1 MKVKFNLRDKKSK
14 GVTLISLIVNYDKK
28 RLKISTGH
36 KVLVKYWNDR
46 PCRVKELMEF
56 DDYKKINADL
66 DLYEALVKQV
76 YNACIKDGFI
86 PDPDYLKDEFFKLK
100 GNPKRLKTSKTFW
113 EFFEDF
119 IEYKEES
126 KKRGEIKDI
135 RDYDNSLRKHLK
147 KGEENFGK
155 PLVFGAI
162 KEPHDG
168 FIQVWDNYLR
178 FEAKNSYGEEGL
190 AGNTIGKQ
198 NKNLKVFLNWCF
210 DRDICPRFNMKH
222 IPTEVEEVDNIYLTE
237 EDIEKIERV
246 ELDDEEEKKVRDL
259 FLIGCETGLRFSDFS
274 SLSKEKIINHALRVT
289 PMKTKKSSN
298 KKVVI
303 PISSRLNRIIDKY
316 EELPKYNLK
325 KVADFNKIIRSVCEK
340 AEINDLVIFEKTIAN
355 KTIEI
360 RKSKFE
366 EVTSHTARRTF
377 CTLKFLDDMPAE
389 ILIKFSG
396 HTSVRNLLRY
406 LKIDAELAAK
416 QYIGHFR

>member
-1 MKVKFNLRDKKSK
+1 MEVKFNLKDKKSA
-14 GVTLISLIVNYDKK
+14 GATLINLMFNYDKK
-28 RLKISTGH
+28 RLKVSTGF
-36 KVLVKYWNDR
+36 KVPVKYWNDKKQ
-46 PCRVKELMEF
+46 RVKELMEF
-56 DDYKKINADL
+56 KEHTTINAEL
-66 DLYEALVKQV
+66 DSFESLLKQIYATCV
-76 YNACIKDGFI
+76 NEGFI
-86 PDPDYLKDEFFKLK
+86 PEPTYLKDEIFKLK
-100 GNPKRLKTSKTFW
+100 LNPKKLKSSMTFW
-113 EFFEDF
+113 EIFDDF
-119 IEYKEES
+119 IKDKEES

-135 RDYDNSLRKHLK
+135 RDYDNSLRKHLE
-147 KGEENFGK
+147 KGEKNFGK

-162 KEPHDG
+162 KEPHKG
-168 FIQVWDNYLR
+168 FIQVWDDYMRL
-178 FEAKNSYGEEGL
+178 EAKNSDGEDGL
-190 AGNTIGKQ
+190 AVNTIGKQ

-210 DRDICPRFNMKH
+210 DRDIYPRFNMKH

-237 EDIEKIERV
+237 EEIEKVEGV
-246 ELDDEEEKKVRDL
+246 ELDNEEQKKVRDL

-303 PISSRLNRIIDKY
+303 PISSRLKRIIDNY

-325 KVADFNKIIRSVCEK
+325 KVADFNKVIRTVSEK
-340 AEINDLVIFEKTIAN
+340 AGINDLIIFEKTIAN
-355 KTIEI
+355 KSKEI

-377 CTLKFLDDMPAE
+377 CTLKFLDGMPAE

-416 QYIGHFR
+416 QYVGHFR